1 MFNLLGYTAAT
12 LAWSSYRG
20 PNLPAQP
27 ADLAT
32 AAANQVFSDQGAV
45 VTAYIIAGYVSIV
58 VLVNVQYNIGRALK
72 THPFHNLIIK

>member
-1 MFNLLGYTAAT
+1 MFNLLGYSAAT

-45 VTAYIIAGYVSIV
+45 VTAYIIAGYVSRHAERSV
-58 VLVNVQYNIGRALK
+58 PL
-72 THPFHNLIIK
+72 

>member
-20 PNLPAQP
+20 ANLPAQP

-45 VTAYIIAGYVSIV
+45 VTAYIIAGYVSIHI
-58 VLVNVQYNIGRALK
+58 QGE
-72 THPFHNLIIK
+72 

>member
-1 MFNLLGYTAAT
+1 MFNLLGYSAAT

-45 VTAYIIAGYVSIV
+45 VTAYIIAGYVSRHTERSALIYSSFI
-58 VLVNVQYNIGRALK
+58 NVEAE
-72 THPFHNLIIK
+72 